1 MSKNFVYESF
11 EDYVNYLLLIESEGD
26 CPTCPKTS
34 INEAGGDTPKKPWDF
49 KFDSGKF
56 KSSDVTED
64 QRKAL
69 EKDFLTRVV
78 PALDDPTYIG
88 RKLKV
93 SLEAASSKV
102 PIDPNGSVA
111 KALKAAGYTT
121 DNKGLCNA
129 RAKTVTD
136 LIGDI
141 IFKKYAPKGMDKA
154 KFLKSLDAKVQ
165 FAGVAKPNIGPDYTP
180 GTDDPKDNKYKENQY
195 ISAKLEPKGG
205 ITPPELLISCNSK
218 NSKRGGVADAANGF
232 IGYDKTVYLGA
243 RAGQTVKIKFDS
255 FTIPDSI
262 IFSYF
267 GKNKLVPFAGSVG
280 RYLVAGLASEA
291 DSKQEPT
298 EKSREIARLGD
309 DKPPRTEMKI
319 GGKTYLVQ
327 DYKKYLNETVNKGGV
342 LVKSIENKLKSLGL
356 PPISQI
362 CPGFFDSEGKIE
374 VYATISP
381 DEAKSNSISQLVR
394 DTAEMISS
402 GKLAKSPVLKDTQV
416 SIEITKNI
424 TRDAVTLVA
433 FSPVSGTS
441 FAVVAECG

>member
-1 MSKNFVYESF
+1 MSRNFVYESF

-34 INEAGGDTPKKPWDF
+34 INEAEGGTPKKPWDF

-56 KSSDVTED
+56 KASDVTED

-69 EKDFLTRVV
+69 ENDFLTRVV
-78 PALDDPTYIG
+78 PALDDPTYVG
-88 RKLKV
+88 RKLKI

-102 PIDPNGSVA
+102 PIDPNGAVA

-129 RAKTVTD
+129 RAKTVTG

-141 IFKKYAPKGMDKA
+141 IFKKYAPKGMDKM
-154 KFLKSLDAKVQ
+154 KFLKSLNDKVE
-165 FAGVAKPNIGPDYTP
+165 FAGVAKPDIGPDYTP

-195 ISAKLEPKGG
+195 ISASLEPKGG
-205 ITPPELLISCNSK
+205 RTPGDLLISCNADNRK
-218 NSKRGGVADAANGF
+218 TGGVADAANGF

-243 RAGQTVKIKFDS
+243 RAGQTVKIKFDP
-255 FTIPDSI
+255 FTIPDAI

-267 GKNKLVPFAGSVG
+267 GENKLVPFSGDLG
-280 RYLVAGLASEA
+280 RYWVKGLASDTELKQRLE
-291 DSKQEPT
+291 DSAKTKGGVPGT
-298 EKSREIARLGD
+298 EK
-309 DKPPRTEMKI
+309 KI

-327 DYKKYLNETVNKGGV
+327 DFKKHLNDTINKGGV

-362 CPGFFDSEGKIE
+362 CPEFFDSDGKIE
-374 VYATISP
+374 VYATKSP
-381 DEAKSNSISQLVR
+381 DKVKSDTDSVIQTAKML
-394 DTAEMISS
+394 AS
-402 GKLAKSPVLKDTQV
+402 GELEKSPMLKDTQAYLTV
-416 SIEITKNI
+416 QKNI

-441 FAVVAECG
+441 FSVVAECG

>member
-1 MSKNFVYESF
+1 MSRNFVYESF

-34 INEAGGDTPKKPWDF
+34 INEAEGGTPKKPWDF

-56 KSSDVTED
+56 KSSDVTEA

-69 EKDFLTRVV
+69 ENDFLTRVA

-88 RKLKV
+88 RKLKI

-111 KALKAAGYTT
+111 KALKASGYTA

-141 IFKKYAPKGMDKA
+141 IFKKYAPKGMDKT
-154 KFLKSLDAKVQ
+154 KFLKGLDAKVE
-165 FAGVAKPNIGPDYTP
+165 FAGVAKPDIGPDYVP
-180 GTDDPKDNKYKENQY
+180 GKDDPKDSKYKENQY
-195 ISAKLEPKGG
+195 ISAMLEPTGG
-205 ITPPELLISCNSK
+205 KTPGDLLIACNSK
-218 NSKRGGVADAANGF
+218 NSKRGGVADASNGF
-232 IGYDKTVYLGA
+232 IGYDKTVFLSA
-243 RAGQTVKIKFDS
+243 KAGQKVKIKFDS

-267 GKNKLVPFAGSVG
+267 GENKLVPFAGDLG
-280 RYLVAGLASEA
+280 RYYVRGLATDTDLKQRLA
-291 DSKQEPT
+291 DSAKTKGGVP
-298 EKSREIARLGD
+298 G
-309 DKPPRTEMKI
+309 TEMKI
-319 GGKTYLVQ
+319 GGKTYIVQ
-327 DYKKYLNETVNKGGV
+327 DYKKHLNETVNKGGI
-342 LVKSIENKLKSLGL
+342 LVKSIEAKLKSLGL
-356 PPISQI
+356 PPIKQI
-362 CPGFFDSEGKIE
+362 CPEFFDSEGKIE
-374 VYATISP
+374 VYATESP
-381 DEAKSNSISQLVR
+381 DKIKTDTDAVMQTAKMLASGELV
-394 DTAEMISS
+394 
-402 GKLAKSPVLKDTQV
+402 KSPMLEDAQV
-416 SIEITKNI
+416 SVTIQKNI

-441 FAVVAECG
+441 FDVSAACG

>member
-1 MSKNFVYESF
+1 MSRNFVYESF

-26 CPTCPKTS
+26 CPTCPKTA
-34 INEAGGDTPKKPWDF
+34 INEAEGGKPKKPWDF

-56 KSSDVTED
+56 KSSDVTEA

-69 EKDFLTRVV
+69 ENDFLTRVV
-78 PALDDPTYIG
+78 PALDDPTYTG
-88 RKLKV
+88 RKLKI
-93 SLEAASSKV
+93 SLESASSKV

-111 KALKAAGYTT
+111 KALKSAGYTT

-129 RAKTVTD
+129 RAKTVTG

-141 IFKKYAPKGMDKA
+141 IFKKYAPKGMDKT
-154 KFLKSLDAKVQ
+154 KFLKSLDAKVE
-165 FAGVAKPNIGPDYTP
+165 FAGVAKPDIGPDYVP
-180 GTDDPKDNKYKENQY
+180 GKDDPKDSKYKENQY
-195 ISAKLEPKGG
+195 ISAMLEPIGG
-205 ITPPELLISCNSK
+205 KTPGDLLISCNSK
-218 NSKRGGVADAANGF
+218 NSKRGGVADASNGF
-232 IGYDKTVYLGA
+232 IGYDKTVFLSA
-243 RAGQTVKIKFDS
+243 KAGQKVKIKFDS

-267 GKNKLVPFAGSVG
+267 GENKLVPFAGSIG
-280 RYLVAGLASEA
+280 RYLVAGLASET

-298 EKSREIARLGD
+298 EGSREAAALGA
-309 DKPPRTEMKI
+309 KPPKTEMKI

-381 DEAKSNSISQLVR
+381 DEAKVNSNSQLVR
-394 DTAEMISS
+394 DTAEMIAS